1 MKMFVWLFVAFVVLV
16 VVFGVSIFNRLVR
29 ARNQAKNGFA
39 QIDVQLKR
47 RHDLIPNLV
56 KTAKRYLS
64 HEEET
69 LTRVISARNHA
80 QDLQDSNK
88 HQPDSLEHM
97 ALFAKAEGMLSKAL
111 SQFSA
116 VVEAYP
122 ELKAD
127 SMIKELMDE
136 LTNTENRIGFARQH
150 YNDSVMFYNND
161 REVFPNNL
169 ISTTFGFRPLS
180 QLVFEDREA
189 IAQAPIVDMG

>member
-1 MKMFVWLFVAFVVLV
+1 MKIFVWLFIIGTVLA
-16 VVFGVSIFNRLVR
+16 VVFGVSIFNKLVR

-56 KTAKRYLS
+56 ETAKRYLI
-64 HEEET
+64 HEQET
-69 LTRVISARNHA
+69 LTQVIAARNHA
-80 QDLQDSNK
+80 QSLQDSNQ

-111 SQFSA
+111 GQFSA

-127 SMIKELMDE
+127 GMIKELMDE

-161 REVFPNNL
+161 CEVFPNNL
-169 ISTTFGFRPLS
+169 VSSTFGFRPLS
-180 QLVFEDREA
+180 QLIFDDRKV
-189 IAQAPIVDMG
+189 IAQAPIVDMS

>member
-1 MKMFVWLFVAFVVLV
+1 MKIFVWLFIALVVLI
-16 VVFGVSIFNRLVR
+16 VVFGAAIFNKLVR
-29 ARNQAKNGFA
+29 TRNQAKNGFA

-56 KTAKRYLS
+56 ETAKRYLT
-64 HEEET
+64 HEQET
-69 LTRVISARNHA
+69 LTRVIAARNHA
-80 QDLQDSNK
+80 QSLQDSNQ

-97 ALFAKAEGMLSKAL
+97 ALFAKAEDMLSKAL
-111 SQFSA
+111 GQFSA

-136 LTNTENRIGFARQH
+136 LTNTENRISFARQH

-180 QLVFEDREA
+180 QLIFEDRKA
-189 IAQAPIVDMG
+189 IAQAPIVDMS